1 MGKGKSLGSILN
13 EIPAKEQEIDR
24 GKNEAI
30 SYAKRRWKD
39 TQELIDNIQGI
50 TNEFE
55 NNLLSSLVFE
65 GLIFRAGAPSLQY
78 SFLENDWTNT
88 KRLTPRYEN
97 KKIYIDNPQRITHE
111 VITIDGKK
119 PYWNVTAFES
129 DNLKADTPYF
139 LYIEASK
146 TLVPDTT
153 GRMIGE
159 ARFAISDKK
168 IKLEDKE
175 GYYTFWVAFINSEN
189 EGQERSIRSMY
200 GYTELLPGQITA
212 DTLISSDGNSYLD
225 FLSNQFKF
233 GNKDSGLD
241 WNVSKDKQL
250 SIRNADFEIK
260 NVNKE
265 VVSKIDGKSGAAA
278 FSKGLVKFETDGS
291 GQIGGWSINQGNL
304 ISQSINL
311 ESKKYELELSA
322 DAGKIF
328 VRNKDSVL
336 ATFGIHQSWA
346 NRRSTAV
353 IFYGSENKPKVNI
366 SASGI
371 RMAEYAEGA
380 VITHNS
386 CALDIT
392 KEGLIYEK
400 NDSNGYLE
408 NEFRIQMDGSL
419 TNFNVGNLPQYN
431 DANGLVPGK
440 VYRDKNNFLK
450 VAP

>member
-1 MGKGKSLGSILN
+1 LLRVTLCPPWLGKGKSLGSILN
-13 EIPAKEQEIDR
+13 EIPAKEQEIGR

-65 GLIFRAGAPSLQY
+65 GLVFRAGAPSLQY
-78 SFLENDWTNT
+78 NFLENDWTNT

-146 TLVPDTT
+146 TLVPDAT

-225 FLSNQFKF
+225 LANNAFRI
-233 GNKDSGLD
+233 GDNKSSLD
-241 WNVSKDKQL
+241 WNVSTPEQL
-250 SIRNADFEIK
+250 NIKNANFEINNGDNQIVIDPESTIISLNDLRPYAPVFSDWGSFDGVEPRLRFRWREPSTNDYYDTLYGRVGLTIK
-260 NVNKE
+260 HPKE
-265 VVSKIDGKSGAAA
+265 SDTTS
-278 FSKGLVKFETDGS
+278 
-291 GQIGGWSINQGNL
+291 
-304 ISQSINL
+304 
-311 ESKKYELELSA
+311 Y
-322 DAGKIF
+322 
-328 VRNKDSVL
+328 
-336 ATFGIHQSWA
+336 
-346 NRRSTAV
+346 
-353 IFYGSENKPKVNI
+353 
-366 SASGI
+366 
-371 RMAEYAEGA
+371 YAP
-380 VITHNS
+380 VFQ
-386 CALDIT
+386 L
-392 KEGLIYEK
+392 
-400 NDSNGYLE
+400 GYLTKWGGRRGLLLQDE
-408 NEFRIQMDGSL
+408 HLFANKTTEMMVDVSREYLMMILRTLPVVEDGQDPSISFSSG
-419 TNFNVGNLPQYN
+419 T
-431 DANGLVPGK
+431 
-440 VYRDKNNFLK
+440 VYRDSNNFLK
-450 VAP
+450 IVP